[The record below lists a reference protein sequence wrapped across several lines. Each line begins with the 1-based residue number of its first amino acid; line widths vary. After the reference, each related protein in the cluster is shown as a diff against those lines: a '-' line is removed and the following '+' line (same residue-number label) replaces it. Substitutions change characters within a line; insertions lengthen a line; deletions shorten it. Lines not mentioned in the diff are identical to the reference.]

1 MDELINRITNSVGID
16 ADKAENAVGMILG
29 FLQSEG
35 PQDKI
40 AEMLDAMPGAR
51 DLIDKAGGGGGG
63 MLGGMMG
70 GGVMGLGSK
79 LMGLGLGM
87 GEISG
92 ISKETISFAKE
103 QAGEEP
109 VDEVINAIPG
119 LSQFV

>member
-1 MDELINRITNSVGID
+1 MEDLISRITDSVGID
-16 ADKAENAVGMILG
+16 AGKAQSAVGMILG
-29 FLQSEG
+29 FLQKEG

-40 AEMLDAMPGAR
+40 AEMLAAMPGAQ
-51 DLIDKAGGGGGG
+51 DLIDNADGGGG

-70 GGVMGLGSK
+70 GGVMGLGSS

-92 ISKETISFAKE
+92 ISKETISYAKE
-103 QAGEEP
+103 QAGDGP

>member
-1 MDELINRITNSVGID
+1 MDELVNRIIDTVGID
-16 ADKAENAVGMILG
+16 ADKARSAVGMILG
-29 FLQSEG
+29 FLQKEG
-35 PQDKI
+35 PQDRI

-51 DLIDKAGGGGGG
+51 DLIEQAGGGGG
-63 MLGGMMG
+63 MM
-70 GGVMGLGSK
+70 GGVMGLGSQ
-79 LMGLGLGM
+79 LMGLGMGM

-103 QAGEEP
+103 QAGDAP

>member
-1 MDELINRITNSVGID
+1 MDELINRITENVGID
-16 ADKAENAVGMILG
+16 ADKARSAVAMILG

-35 PQDKI
+35 PQDRI

-51 DLIDKAGGGGGG
+51 DLIEQAGGGGGA
-63 MLGGMMG
+63 LGGMMG
-70 GGVMGLGSK
+70 GGVMGLGSQ

-92 ISKETISFAKE
+92 ISKETIAFAKA
-103 QAGEEP
+103 QAGDGP
-109 VDEVINAIPG
+109 VDAVINAIPG